1 MGLSQFSKGIGYM
14 DKKVFIDLYKTY
26 VRPNLEFLTSSVQ
39 LLSGAHCIFAH
50 TIYEITNWSPWTVGD
65 KVILEAVQGRVV
77 KAVSNLRVEHLDT
90 YKKGGLA
97 ITVLQGDT

>member
-1 MGLSQFSKGIGYM
+1 M
-14 DKKVFIDLYKTY
+14 
-26 VRPNLEFLTSSVQ
+26 
-39 LLSGAHCIFAH
+39 
-50 TIYEITNWSPWTVGD
+50 GD